1 MRPIFF
7 SGGGAPWGLNWERKG
22 VYSSRHPIDR
32 PVIGA
37 NTCHPTAFDQAIIE
51 KLEAE
56 RQNELNALQVARNKL
71 IAERKNLKAERKR
84 LEKERARNRQI
95 KRKRK
100 RDARNNKNPERRL
113 ERLEAF
119 KATQRS

>member
-84 LEKERARNRQI
+84 
-95 KRKRK
+95 K